1 MSSLKS
7 SSKESSKDTP
17 VNLLLSTL
25 PIGLPPVLPDIHQQL
40 DQFLRSPEQLDIHS
54 SEHSLGYFP
63 RKASIE
69 DCFSID
75 VTPLQTEL
83 VVDRDEATGEL
94 LGFREEWLQDA
105 GKSCKN
111 STSLCRLP
119 GSASDSIYGS
129 TTNYPFWPGGLDEPN
144 MGALKHDTAES
155 LSWNFDEELLTVPP
169 GFRQGVSF
177 ERQST
182 VVDRVMS
189 GAASASKVEL
199 SDILSQGYDIDF
211 LSLSSVGEEKQNVA
225 SQSVIVDDVSM
236 GDEIVEK
243 LTDIRRLHENIEQ
256 PSSSQ
261 QDTQDWAIIVDRF
274 NTPVSNFDEQVP
286 NMAYKFSFEL
296 DTFQKQA
303 IIHLENHDSVFVAAH
318 TSAGKT
324 VVAQYAIALSMRHM
338 TKAIYTSP
346 IKALS
351 NQKFRDFREE
361 FPSVGLV
368 TGDVQIKPDADCL
381 IMTTEILRSMLYN
394 GSEVVRDLEWV
405 IFDEVHYIND
415 VERGVVWEEVLI
427 MLPAHVNI
435 VMLSATVPNAK
446 EFGEWIG
453 RTKRKKVY
461 VVSTS
466 KRPVP
471 LEHYLYT
478 GNSNKTMNELFL
490 ILDADKKFLTTG
502 YKKAVEAKKERSS
515 KVSQSFGA
523 KGTRHNVTPQQD
535 KNIWLSVIEMLKKKD
550 KMPAVAFLFSR
561 KRIEELTGQLQSI
574 DLVQNKEDRQH
585 IHTFIEQCVNRLKGS
600 DRKLPQVIQ
609 IRNLLHRGIGIHHSG
624 ILPILKEVVEMLF
637 QKSYVKILFATE
649 TFAMGVNMPA
659 RTVIFDTTRKHDGS
673 SFRDLLSGEYI
684 QMAGRAGRRGLD
696 ETGTVILLCKGDV
709 PEMSD
714 LNKMMLGRVTTL
726 ESQFRLTYSMIL
738 NLLRVQHLRVEDMIK
753 RSFGEFHT
761 QKDAYTYAEKLKVL
775 ESCLDNLPV
784 INDPSGDLQ
793 QYYDGCAEYYKLR
806 STINSIFSQH
816 VGNKVLT
823 PGRVVVLDTK
833 EHHNVAAVVLLN
845 KDNNMKV
852 LVLSGQNSLPDDGKD
867 WSILPRPIISNKLSF
882 PEGCCSQIVRNISI
896 DDVAVVSAKVL
907 KVNADRILDDV
918 KKREQPR
925 FRNDPPGQSTQL
937 ATQELLRIVES
948 NPDGLPAVDPVA
960 DLRIQDLDLVQDVR
974 RFQYLA
980 KSLPTFSCIHDTMF
994 EENFKQLREN
1004 TSIRNEHRQ
1013 LKLLLS
1019 DDNLAL
1025 LPEYQQRVKVLRSLG
1040 YVDKDGVVQL
1050 KGRVACELTTAA
1062 GHELLLTELIF
1073 DNAFADLQP
1082 AEVAS
1087 LLSCFVFQTSRCSE
1101 PSLTP
1106 HLTKC
1111 QTQFIMKATEVG
1123 QLQHDCGITIAVDDY
1138 VESLHFGLMEVVYE
1152 WAVGTLFAKITE
1164 LTDVQEGLIVRCI
1177 QRLNEMIRD
1186 VAKAARIVGDPV
1198 LERKAG
1204 DASAAIKRD
1213 IVFAASLYTLND

>member
-1 MSSLKS
+1 MSST
-7 SSKESSKDTP
+7 KDPPTS
-17 VNLLLSTL
+17 LLLATL
-25 PIGLPPVLPDIHQQL
+25 PVGLPPVLPDINHEL
-40 DQFLRSPEQLDIHS
+40 DQFLRSPEELDIYN
-54 SEHSLGYFP
+54 SEHSCTCLP
-63 RKASIE
+63 REASIE
-69 DCFSID
+69 ACYSIG
-75 VTPLQTEL
+75 VTPLQTAL
-83 VVDRDEATGEL
+83 VVDRDEATGKL
-94 LGFREEWLQDA
+94 IGFREEHLQDA
-105 GKSCKN
+105 GKSCKS
-111 STSLCRLP
+111 STSLSRPPAPL
-119 GSASDSIYGS
+119 SDGIFGS

-144 MGALKHDTAES
+144 LSALKGDITES
-155 LSWNFDEELLTVPP
+155 LSLDFDNELLTIPP
-169 GFRQGVSF
+169 GFKKGAKF
-177 ERQST
+177 ER
-182 VVDRVMS
+182 RHS
-189 GAASASKVEL
+189 GGILGKASSPSKLVL
-199 SDILSQGYDIDF
+199 SDILGQGYDIDISDQAD
-211 LSLSSVGEEKQNVA
+211 LSGEKDNVKCESLAVDDHGTSGEIVDRLTEVKQLYDKVL
-225 SQSVIVDDVSM
+225 QSVS
-236 GDEIVEK
+236 
-243 LTDIRRLHENIEQ
+243 
-256 PSSSQ
+256 PQ
-261 QDTQDWAIIVDRF
+261 QDTQQWAVIVDRI
-274 NTPVSNFDEQVP
+274 NTPVNNFSERVP
-286 NMAYKFSFEL
+286 NMAHKFPFEL

-303 IIHLENHDSVFVAAH
+303 IIHLENNDSVFVAAH

-324 VVAQYAIALSMRHM
+324 VIAQYAIALSSRHM

-394 GSEVVRDLEWV
+394 GSDVVRDLEWV

-435 VMLSATVPNAK
+435 IMLSATVPNAK
-446 EFGEWIG
+446 EFGEWVG
-453 RTKRKKVY
+453 RTKRKKVF

-478 GNSNKTMNELFL
+478 GNSNKTINELFL
-490 ILDADKKFLTTG
+490 ILDADKTFLTAG

-535 KNIWLSVIEMLKKKD
+535 KNIWLSVIEMLRKKD

-561 KRIEELTGQLQSI
+561 KRIEDLTGQLQSI
-574 DLVQNKEDRQH
+574 DLVDSKENKQH
-585 IHTFIEQCVNRLKGS
+585 IHTFFEQCVSRLKGS

-609 IRNLLHRGIGIHHSG
+609 VRNLLHRGIGIHHSG

-673 SFRDLLSGEYI
+673 DFRDLLSGEYI

-738 NLLRVQHLRVEDMIK
+738 NLLRVEQLRVEDMIK

-761 QKDAYTYAEKLKVL
+761 QKDASLHAEKLKVL
-775 ESCLDNLPV
+775 ESSLADLPT
-784 INDPSGDLQ
+784 ISDPSGDLQ
-793 QYYDGCAEYYKLR
+793 RYYDGCTEYFDLR
-806 STINSIFSQH
+806 NAINKKIYSQH

-823 PGRVVVLDTK
+823 PGRVIVLDTK
-833 EHHNVAAVVLLN
+833 EHHNAAAVILLN
-845 KDNNMKV
+845 KDASIKV
-852 LVLSGQNSLPDDGKD
+852 LVLSGKNSSVSTDDID
-867 WSILPRPIISNKLSF
+867 WSILPRPVVSNKLFF
-882 PEGCCSQIVRNISI
+882 PEGLCSQVVMSISVSDI
-896 DDVAVVSAKVL
+896 AVVSVKEI
-907 KVNADRILDDV
+907 KVNADRIIDDV

-937 ATQELLRIVES
+937 ATQELLRIVET
-948 NPDGLPAVDPVA
+948 NADGLPALDPVTN
-960 DLRIQDLDLVQDVR
+960 LRIQDVDLVQDVR

-980 KSLPTFSCIHDTMF
+980 NSLPTFDCVHDPLF
-994 EENFKQLREN
+994 EENFKRLREN
-1004 TSIRNEHRQ
+1004 TLVRNEYRR
-1013 LKLLLS
+1013 LKMLLS
-1019 DDNLAL
+1019 DDSLSL
-1025 LPEYQQRVKVLRSLG
+1025 LPEYQQRVKVLRRLG
-1040 YVDKDGVVQL
+1040 YTDDSDVVQL

-1073 DNAFADLQP
+1073 DNSFVDMQP
-1082 AEVAS
+1082 AEVAA
-1087 LLSCFVFQTSRCSE
+1087 LLSCFVFQTARCSE
-1101 PSLTP
+1101 PNLTP
-1106 HLTKC
+1106 HLLKC
-1111 QTQFIMKATEVG
+1111 QKRFADKAAEVG
-1123 QLQHDCGITIAVDDY
+1123 QLQHDCGLPVAVEDY
-1138 VESLHFGLMEVVYE
+1138 VDSLHFGLMEVVHE
-1152 WAVGTLFAKITE
+1152 WARGTAFASITD

-1177 QRLNEMIRD
+1177 QRLDETLRDIR
-1186 VAKAARIVGDPV
+1186 KAAHIVGDPV
-1198 LERKAG
+1198 LERKAV

-1213 IVFAASLYTLND
+1213 IVFAASLYTLAD

>member
-1 MSSLKS
+1 MSTT
-7 SSKESSKDTP
+7 KDSA

-25 PIGLPPVLPDIHQQL
+25 PVGLPPVLPDINHEL

-54 SEHSLGYFP
+54 SEHSCQCLP
-63 RKASIE
+63 REASIE
-69 DCFSID
+69 ACYSID
-75 VTPLQTEL
+75 VTPLQTEI
-83 VVDRDEATGEL
+83 VVNRDEATGKL
-94 LGFREEWLQDA
+94 LGFREERLQDA

-111 STSLCRLP
+111 STSLSRPP
-119 GSASDSIYGS
+119 GPASDGICGS

-144 MGALKHDTAES
+144 ISALKADTTES
-155 LSWNFDEELLTVPP
+155 VSLDFDQELLTVPP
-169 GFRQGVSF
+169 GFKHGAKF
-177 ERQST
+177 ERRNT
-182 VVDRVMS
+182 DGIMN
-189 GAASASKVEL
+189 SASQPSKIVL
-199 SDILSQGYDIDF
+199 SDILGEGYDIDF
-211 LSLSSVGEEKQNVA
+211 LGGSYVGDEKPEAALQSVVVDDASTGGEVVDSLTEVKQMHETSSQPAVPERDAHEWA
-225 SQSVIVDDVSM
+225 VIVD
-236 GDEIVEK
+236 
-243 LTDIRRLHENIEQ
+243 RL
-256 PSSSQ
+256 
-261 QDTQDWAIIVDRF
+261 
-274 NTPVSNFDEQVP
+274 NTPVSNFNEQVP
-286 NMAYKFSFEL
+286 DMAHQFPFEL

-303 IIHLENHDSVFVAAH
+303 IIHLENQNSVFVAAH

-324 VVAQYAIALSMRHM
+324 VIAQYAIALSFRHM

-351 NQKFRDFREE
+351 NQKFRDFRED
-361 FPSVGLV
+361 FPSVGLI

-415 VERGVVWEEVLI
+415 ADRGVVWEEVLI

-435 VMLSATVPNAK
+435 VMLSATVPNTK
-446 EFGEWIG
+446 EFGEWVG
-453 RTKRKKVY
+453 RTKCKKVY

-478 GNSNKTMNELFL
+478 GNSSKTISELFL
-490 ILDADKKFLTTG
+490 ILDADKNFLTSG

-523 KGTRHNVTPQQD
+523 KGTRYNVTPQQD
-535 KNIWLSVIEMLKKKD
+535 KNIWLSVIELLRKKD

-561 KRIEELTGQLQSI
+561 KRIEELTSQLQSV
-574 DLVQNKEDRQH
+574 DLVENKEDKQR
-585 IHTFIEQCVNRLKGS
+585 IHTFFEQCISRLKGA

-609 IRNLLHRGIGIHHSG
+609 IRDLLHRGIGIHHSG

-659 RTVIFDTTRKHDGS
+659 RTVIFDTMRKHDGS

-696 ETGTVILLCKGDV
+696 ETGTVILLCKADV
-709 PEMSD
+709 PEMPD
-714 LNKMMLGRVTTL
+714 LHKMMLGRVTTL

-738 NLLRVQHLRVEDMIK
+738 NLLRVEQLRVEDMIK

-761 QKDAYTYAEKLKVL
+761 QKDAYSYAEKLKVL
-775 ESCLDNLPV
+775 ESRLSNLPF
-784 INDPSGDLQ
+784 ISDPSGDLQ
-793 QYYDGCAEYYKLR
+793 EYYDGCTEYFKLR
-806 STINSIFSQH
+806 SVINSIYSQH
-816 VGNKVLT
+816 IGNKVLT

-833 EHHNVAAVVLLN
+833 EYHNAAAVVLLN
-845 KDNNMKV
+845 KDNNIKV
-852 LVLSGQNSLPDDGKD
+852 LVLSGQNSSLSADDED
-867 WSILPRPIISNKLSF
+867 WSILPRPVISNKLFF
-882 PEGCCSQIVRNISI
+882 PEGHCSQIVTSISV
-896 DDVAVVSAKVL
+896 DDIAVVTVKVL
-907 KVNADRILDDV
+907 KVNADRIIDDV
-918 KKREQPR
+918 RKREQPR

-937 ATQELLRIVES
+937 ATQELLRLVES
-948 NPDGLPAVDPVA
+948 NPDVLPAVDPVA

-980 KSLPTFSCIHDTMF
+980 NSLPTFSCIHHPMF
-994 EENFKQLREN
+994 DVNFKRLREN
-1004 TSIRNEHRQ
+1004 TAARDEHRR
-1013 LKLLLS
+1013 LKMLLS
-1019 DDNLAL
+1019 DDSLSL
-1025 LPEYQQRVKVLRSLG
+1025 LPEYQQRVKVLRTLG
-1040 YVDKDGVVQL
+1040 YVDESGVVQL

-1073 DNAFADLQP
+1073 DNAFANMEP

-1087 LLSCFVFQTSRCSE
+1087 LLSCFVFQTARCSE
-1101 PSLTP
+1101 PNLTP
-1106 HLTKC
+1106 HLLKC
-1111 QTQFIMKATEVG
+1111 QKRFVSKAAEVG
-1123 QLQHDCGITIAVDDY
+1123 QLQHDCSIPIGVEDY
-1138 VESLHFGLMEVVYE
+1138 VDSLHFGLMEVVHE
-1152 WAVGTLFAKITE
+1152 WARGTPFSKITD

-1177 QRLNEMIRD
+1177 QRLDETMHD
-1186 VAKAARIVGDPV
+1186 VRKAAHIVGDPV
-1198 LERKAG
+1198 LEQKAK

-1213 IVFAASLYTLND
+1213 IVFAASLYTLTE